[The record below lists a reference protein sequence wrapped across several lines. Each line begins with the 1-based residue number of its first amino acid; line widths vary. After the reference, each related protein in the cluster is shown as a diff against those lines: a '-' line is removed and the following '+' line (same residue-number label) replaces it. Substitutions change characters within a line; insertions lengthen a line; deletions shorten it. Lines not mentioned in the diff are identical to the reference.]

1 MLNSSLGP
9 QFPSLNVAQNIFDGA
24 FQQTAPWTP
33 VSSSNPNGTLANLTL
48 PFPASDSIFA
58 NRTSSIMMN
67 PITAGTSLSSSRGL
81 EKTLIESNDDDD
93 DDDDDDEEELNNTTN
108 LEPTVTSPKAD
119 ALHKVAWG
127 TKRECEAK
135 SVTPPKSNK
144 RSVNSRRTPRESIGK
159 AASASNKS
167 NSDSESNHRSKS
179 RLNHDQTEK
188 RYRNRLNYQF
198 DNLLSAIP
206 ARLIAE
212 SEGSI
217 GGPDDRREKR
227 VNKAEVLIL
236 AKRHIEELERKQW
249 EFKAENRRLAARV
262 KEFEEAWARAGGNPL
277 MP

>member
-81 EKTLIESNDDDD
+81 EKTPIESNDDDD
-93 DDDDDDEEELNNTTN
+93 DDDDDDEEEEFNNTTN

-127 TKRECEAK
+127 TKRDCEAK

-188 RYRNRLNYQF
+188 RYAYLYSELQCF
-198 DNLLSAIP
+198 WSSTLSLGA
-206 ARLIAE
+206 
-212 SEGSI
+212 
-217 GGPDDRREKR
+217 
-227 VNKAEVLIL
+227 
-236 AKRHIEELERKQW
+236 
-249 EFKAENRRLAARV
+249 
-262 KEFEEAWARAGGNPL
+262 
-277 MP
+277 